1 MIDSPRA
8 VAYAALVVG
17 SRSVMLAFA
26 FLLAAT
32 PAAFPCAGLVHEV
45 GELAESDA
53 QEAIHWQDG
62 GESVIEYRGSYEGD
76 ASDIGWIIV
85 VPAGFASLADGDAA
99 RFDELRAATQPL
111 VWMYGGD
118 AGSPGPACGCSGNL
132 AKGGFDGA
140 NALDTGTGFDI
151 LSEGFT
157 GTYSYTAFSADDAA
171 GLTDALE
178 TLGWPPGDGGATL
191 GAYAEEGGVDFVLV
205 EVRPDVAE
213 MDGVRSLPPVVIRST
228 AERLFFPS
236 RMALGATADEM
247 RTVVWVLGDQRAR
260 VTGWDM
266 VDAGDPVEAMG
277 EQTAEEAWDES
288 LRTASS
294 DGPTFVRSWSSAWED
309 GWVTRFDTLTP
320 TPLHDIDAD
329 FIVDDG
335 RDVSGASVEVWASIA
350 DSGAAVLLLPL
361 LGAGVAVRRRRQA

>member
-1 MIDSPRA
+1 
-8 VAYAALVVG
+8 
-17 SRSVMLAFA
+17 MLAFA

-32 PAAFPCAGLVHEV
+32 PEAFPCAGLVHEV

-53 QEAIHWQDG
+53 QEAILWQDG
-62 GESVIEYRGSYEGD
+62 GESVIEYRVAYEGD
-76 ASDIGWIIV
+76 ASDFGWIIV

-99 RFDELRAATQPL
+99 RFDDLRAATQPL
-111 VWMYGGD
+111 VWTYGGN
-118 AGSPGPACGCSGNL
+118 AGSRGPACGCSGNL

-140 NALDTGTGFDI
+140 NAL
-151 LSEGFT
+151 
-157 GTYSYTAFSADDAA
+157 
-171 GLTDALE
+171 
-178 TLGWPPGDGGATL
+178 
-191 GAYAEEGGVDFVLV
+191 VLV

-213 MDGVRSLPPVVIRST
+213 TDGVRSLPPVVIRST

-266 VDAGDPVEAMG
+266 ADAGDPVEAMG